1 MLITI
6 ITFIIVFGILVLV
19 HEFGHYYFAK
29 RAGILVREFSIG
41 MGPKIWWKQSGG
53 TTYTIRILPLGG
65 YVRLAGADDED
76 EDELRPG
83 TPVTIQLD
91 DQDKVTSINASQKTT
106 LLQGIPLQIVDSDL
120 VDGLWIK
127 GYVNGDE
134 DNLKTYDVSHDALI
148 TENYGTVVQIAPK
161 DVQFNSASLP
171 ARMMTNFAGPMN
183 NFILSLVVFVILGF
197 LLSGGVPVN
206 SNKIG
211 HVNSNSVAAKAG
223 LVSGDRIVKV
233 NKTKIEN
240 WTDLSTSI
248 SSHPGKKITVKYERD
263 GKQHTTSMVPKTV
276 KQSNQKVGQIGILE
290 ETSKSFSARINFGW
304 ERFVQAGTLIFSVL
318 GHMFTHG
325 FSLNDLGGPVAIYAG
340 TSQATSLGFTGVLN
354 FLALLSINL
363 GIVNLLPIPALDG
376 GKLLLNIIE
385 AIIRRPIPEKAEGIV
400 TMIGFF
406 LLLVLMILVT
416 WNDIQRYFIR

>member
-1 MLITI
+1 MIITI

-83 TPVTIQLD
+83 TPVTIQLN
-91 DQDKVTSINASQKTT
+91 DQDQVTNINASQKAT
-106 LLQGIPLQIVDSDL
+106 LFQGIPLQIVDSDL
-120 VDGLWIK
+120 VNDLWIK

-134 DNLKTYDVSHDALI
+134 NDLKVYNVAHDALI
-148 TENYGTVVQIAPK
+148 TEHDGTVVQIAPK

-183 NFILSLVVFVILGF
+183 NFILSLVVFIILGF

-211 HVNSNSVAAKAG
+211 HVNANPVAARAG
-223 LVSGDRIVKV
+223 LASGDRIKQV
-233 NKTKIEN
+233 NNTKIKD
-240 WTDLSTSI
+240 WTDLSTAI
-248 SSHPGKKITVKYERD
+248 SSHPGEKITVTYEHQ
-263 GKQHTTSMVPKTV
+263 GKQHTTTMVPKTV
-276 KQSNQKVGQIGILE
+276 KQSGQKVGQIGILE
-290 ETSKSFSARINFGW
+290 ETDKSFSARLNFGW
-304 ERFVQAGTLIFSVL
+304 QRFVQAGTLIFSVL

-325 FSLNDLGGPVAIYAG
+325 FSLNDFGGPVAIYAG

-385 AIIRRPIPEKAEGIV
+385 AVIRRPIPEKAEGIV

>member
-1 MLITI
+1 MIITI

-83 TPVTIQLD
+83 TPVTIQLN
-91 DQDKVTSINASQKTT
+91 DQNLVTNINASQKTT
-106 LLQGIPLQIVDSDL
+106 LFQGIPLQVVDSDL
-120 VDGLWIK
+120 VNGLWIK
-127 GYVNGDE
+127 GYVNGNE
-134 DNLKTYDVSHDALI
+134 NEVKVYNVAHDALI
-148 TENYGTVVQIAPK
+148 TEHDGTIVQIAPK

-183 NFILSLVVFVILGF
+183 NFILSLVVFILLGF

-211 HVNSNSVAAKAG
+211 HVNANSVAAQAG
-223 LVSGDRIVKV
+223 LNSGDRITRV
-233 NKTKIEN
+233 NQTKIKN
-240 WTDLSTSI
+240 WTELSTAI
-248 SSHPGKKITVKYERD
+248 SSRPGKKITVVYERQ
-263 GKQHTTSMVPKTV
+263 GKHYTTSMVPKTV

-290 ETSKSFSARINFGW
+290 ETDKSFSARLTFGW
-304 ERFVQAGTLIFSVL
+304 QRFVQAGTLIFGVL

-400 TMIGFF
+400 TMIGFL

-416 WNDIQRYFIR
+416 WNDIQRYFIH